1 MARIWIVEK
10 GRIIFIGYTKQD
22 NKTEKE
28 AMLEIHKVIIQA
40 IKEKGEK

>member
-1 MARIWIVEK
+1 MARIWIVEDE
-10 GRIIFIGYTKQD
+10 RIIFIGYYNQE

-28 AMLEIHKVIIQA
+28 QMLEIHKVIIQA